1 MGDIVTAQE
10 SRVSAQVPV
19 NTRVS
24 ASAKQVRAL
33 LKDIALPEI
42 ANIISSQD
50 TADTLKVKAVQ
61 SLLAYSVQL
70 ESLVEDHL
78 TKRLSIELQA
88 FGANVKAKEMSIVE
102 EEEEDL
108 SPEITSDIIDF

>member
-1 MGDIVTAQE
+1 MADIVVAQE
-10 SRVSAQVPV
+10 GRVSAQVPV

-42 ANIISSQD
+42 ASIISSND
-50 TADTLKVKAVQ
+50 TDDKLKVRAVQ

-78 TKRLSIELQA
+78 TKRMSIELQA
-88 FGANVKAKEMSIVE
+88 FGANVKAMEMPIVD
-102 EEEEDL
+102 EEEDL